1 MLLDICECCTGDH
14 HCQQTCHNTIGGY
27 YCSCNT
33 GYRVSATNSSACEG
47 INCMRC
53 TIITI
58 LHSARNLHF
67 YFNKKLF
74 QLKKSIV

>member
-14 HCQQTCHNTIGGY
+14 NCQQTCHNTIGGY

-47 INCMRC
+47 KLSMRC
-53 TIITI
+53 CF
-58 LHSARNLHF
+58 H
-67 YFNKKLF
+67 
-74 QLKKSIV
+74 